1 MGQNCCAA
9 AREKTDLAPKGD
21 ETITPSG
28 SQANEEPVKDE
39 EISLG
44 HKPEKEPEQGTPE
57 APEISKTVDV
67 EADTEPVESENKSK
81 DESDTEPVEVEKES
95 KDEVKAPPK
104 PSDT

>member
-1 MGQNCCAA
+1 M
-9 AREKTDLAPKGD
+9 E
-21 ETITPSG
+21 
-28 SQANEEPVKDE
+28 
-39 EISLG
+39 
-44 HKPEKEPEQGTPE
+44 
-57 APEISKTVDV
+57 V